1 MLDAQTLGG
10 GSQFPMS
17 LQSDS
22 LSNGGDLAN
31 FRSQVS
37 FTSGST
43 ETSWFSISP
52 FIFEFFSAGFPVPAS
67 SSLLFSL
74 KLKAFGESGRAERIS
89 KSLAAVNAAQPT
101 HLSPSEWKQV
111 AEADIE
117 DQY

>member
-10 GSQFPMS
+10 GSQFPMPI
-17 LQSDS
+17 QSHS
-22 LSNGGDLAN
+22 LSNGGNLAN

-37 FTSGST
+37 FTSASR
-43 ETSWFSISP
+43 EPSWFSVSP
-52 FIFEFFSAGFPVPAS
+52 FIFEFFSASVPVPAS
-67 SSLLFSL
+67 SSLLSSL
-74 KLKAFGESGRAERIS
+74 KRKAFGETGRAERIS